1 MVHLSFGIISSHIQ
15 WKYIVSISSVWNFV
29 LFCNVDC
36 NSIIFFQTYV
46 LIIHFI
52 KINVFYFII
61 IPFFL
66 IIINIIIIA
75 NRTQRAI
82 YLVRSTVSPC
92 RFIHSFI

>member
-15 WKYIVSISSVWNFV
+15 RKYIVSISSVWNFV

-52 KINVFYFII
+52 KINVFRH
-61 IPFFL
+61 PKKS
-66 IIINIIIIA
+66 INKLKLSIQEKQMKYKHKCK
-75 NRTQRAI
+75 NEYKQ
-82 YLVRSTVSPC
+82 C
-92 RFIHSFI
+92 K